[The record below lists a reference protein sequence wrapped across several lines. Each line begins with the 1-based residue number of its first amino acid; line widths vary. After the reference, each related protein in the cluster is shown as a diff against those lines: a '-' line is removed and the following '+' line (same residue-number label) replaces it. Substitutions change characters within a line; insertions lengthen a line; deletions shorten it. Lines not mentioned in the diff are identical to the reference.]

1 MDERGIEVMRM
12 DATRTSSYSQMRQL
26 ISGAVAEVDPR
37 QISISRHLTPAQ
49 RFQQAISMIELA
61 EQVAAYRLRQRRP
74 EFSGVE
80 ALRII
85 RSRDVDV

>member
-1 MDERGIEVMRM
+1 MDR
-12 DATRTSSYSQMRQL
+12 TRISSSGHYQQL

-37 QISISRHLTPAQ
+37 QISMSRHLTSAQ
-49 RFQQAISMIELA
+49 RFQQAVSMIELA